1 MAATEDR
8 RRRADDPP
16 TGGPADPVVPERR
29 RGLHGFSQSDEFA
42 VAIFD
47 ALAEGVLVVDHHG
60 RIVAMNRSAELLLG
74 YESATLIGL
83 DVRDS
88 PWVLEDESG
97 RRIDVDEWP
106 IIGTLDSGQPQGR
119 LTVTVRPDGGRR
131 IIVIVAMPLPRPD
144 GRHWTVVSLADVTRE
159 RRAELAL
166 ASSEG
171 RFRQLVEQAPDAV
184 IVVDAAGRIATCNQR
199 TAEVFGYA
207 PAELAGAPIELLVP
221 ERSRPAHQHRRD
233 QFVAAPTSRPM
244 GAGADLSGRRKDGSE
259 FPIEVSLGTID
270 TPEGAQVV
278 AIARDVTERRRAQ
291 EMVVADKAKSDFLSR
306 MSHEL
311 RTPLNSILGF
321 AQLLDIGDPRDDQRE
336 ALEQI
341 QRAGHHLLDLLN
353 DLLGVRARARRARVV
368 LDRAGERGRGDR
380 RGAVPERAARSAR
393 GTCTSRRPAQDGPW
407 PGWARC
413 DRLRVRQ
420 VLLNLLSNA
429 VKYNRRDGT
438 VQVSTA
444 THDDE
449 LHVAIRDTGGGI
461 PEELRPRLFAPF
473 ERLGSDP
480 TVEGA
485 GVGLALSQ
493 MLVEGMGGRI
503 LVDSVPDVGS
513 TFTVVLPSTP
523 AIADVE
529 VTVPKAGAAAAFGR
543 ELTGVR
549 VLCIEDNAANV
560 RLDPGDDGGLR
571 CRRDADRQHGRRGHR
586 DRDPLRARRDPA
598 RSPPA
603 RPPGGGGA
611 APAAGGG
618 GDAVHP
624 GRGRDGGREPED
636 RGRARRGRRL
646 ALSHQAGRRG
656 GPLRRD
662 RRRHRLTTAS
672 RPFSSIQRDLRAGR
686 STHDALVQARGPGPT
701 CPFTQSDGPGPRVD
715 LTASADDAAR
725 DETPPPRAGQGAR
738 VDGACRARTLPAGAS
753 RCTRR

>member
-1 MAATEDR
+1 MATREDR
-8 RRRADDPP
+8 RRRHDDPP
-16 TGGPADPVVPERR
+16 APAVDGTGTGREER
-29 RGLHGFSQSDEFA
+29 RGLRAFSQSDEFA

-47 ALAEGVLVVDHHG
+47 ALAEGVLVVDHRG
-60 RIVAMNRSAELLLG
+60 RIVAMNRSAEQLLG
-74 YESATLIGL
+74 YESAMLIGL

-88 PWVLEDESG
+88 PWVLEDENG
-97 RRIDVDEWP
+97 EQIDVEEWP
-106 IIGTLDSGQPQGR
+106 IIVTLDTGQPQGR
-119 LTVTVRPDGGRR
+119 LTVTVRPDGARR
-131 IIVIVAMPLPRPD
+131 IIVIIAMPLPRPG

-221 ERSRPAHQHRRD
+221 ERSRPTHQRRRD
-233 QFVAAPTSRPM
+233 QFVEAPASRPM

-270 TPEGAQVV
+270 TPDGTQVV

-291 EMVVADKAKSDFLSR
+291 EMVVADKAKSEFLSR

-321 AQLLDIGDPRDDQRE
+321 AQLLDIGGPRDDQRE

-353 DLLGVRARARRARVV
+353 DLLEFERVRAGHVSYSIEPVSVADVIVEA
-368 LDRAGERGRGDR
+368 LHLSE
-380 RGAVPERAARSAR
+380 PLARSLDVR
-393 GTCTSRRPAQDGPW
+393 IPTPSQDGPW
-407 PGWARC
+407 PGWALC

-429 VKYNRRDGT
+429 VKYNRPDGT
-438 VQVSTA
+438 VQVSTV
-444 THDDE
+444 TKDGE
-449 LHVAIRDTGGGI
+449 LSIAIRDTGGGI

-503 LVDSVPDVGS
+503 LVDSVPGVGR
-513 TFTVVLPSTP
+513 TFTVVLPATEASAGGEVVTP
-523 AIADVE
+523 P
-529 VTVPKAGAAAAFGR
+529 TAAAGGFGR

-560 RLDPGDDGGLR
+560 RLIQAMTAVFGVAATLTATTGEAGIAL
-571 CRRDADRQHGRRGHR
+571 A
-586 DRDPLRARRDPA
+586 A
-598 RSPPA
+598 RSEPDVILLDLHLPDL
-603 RPPGGGGA
+603 PGA
-611 APAAGGG
+611 AVLRRLRYLESTREIPVIVVTADASPKTAAELLDAGVAQYLTKPV
-618 GDAVHP
+618 DAV
-624 GRGRDGGREPED
+624 
-636 RGRARRGRRL
+636 
-646 ALSHQAGRRG
+646 ALYEAIVAA
-656 GPLRRD
+656 
-662 RRRHRLTTAS
+662 TA
-672 RPFSSIQRDLRAGR
+672 
-686 STHDALVQARGPGPT
+686 
-701 CPFTQSDGPGPRVD
+701 
-715 LTASADDAAR
+715 
-725 DETPPPRAGQGAR
+725 
-738 VDGACRARTLPAGAS
+738 
-753 RCTRR
+753 